1 MTPDQKFA
9 RYVRLS
15 LVGFILV
22 FLYYVIADIWL
33 PVTPQ
38 ARVYHPVVQ
47 ISPQISGRVT
57 KVLVSNNQPVKAG
70 DILFEIDQST
80 YLLAVEQAKLTLDDA
95 KLQNKRLDTN
105 VKALE
110 AQISAAK
117 AKQHEQSLLKSRGE
131 KLYKQNSI
139 SEQELESIRA
149 NFAAS
154 KSNVAAF
161 EAQLAEAVLAR
172 GTSGEDNLALRH
184 GANQLA
190 QAELNLSYTQVRAL
204 SDGVVANLQLLD
216 GAYALSGQ
224 PLLAI
229 VAKNADLVADFRE
242 KSLLN
247 MHPGSLAKVVFDSR
261 PGEVYDA
268 KISTFEA
275 GVSDGQLSA
284 NGLLSTTETSN
295 RWVRDAQRQRIHLQ
309 LLKND
314 QALIANMP
322 SGARATVQ
330 LLPESKFGQWLGASQ
345 IRFISWLH
353 YIY

>member
-1 MTPDQKFA
+1 
-9 RYVRLS
+9 
-15 LVGFILV
+15 
-22 FLYYVIADIWL
+22 
-33 PVTPQ
+33 
-38 ARVYHPVVQ
+38 
-47 ISPQISGRVT
+47 
-57 KVLVSNNQPVKAG
+57 
-70 DILFEIDQST
+70 
-80 YLLAVEQAKLTLDDA
+80 
-95 KLQNKRLDTN
+95 
-105 VKALE
+105 
-110 AQISAAK
+110 
-117 AKQHEQSLLKSRGE
+117 
-131 KLYKQNSI
+131 
-139 SEQELESIRA
+139 
-149 NFAAS
+149 
-154 KSNVAAF
+154 
-161 EAQLAEAVLAR
+161 
-172 GTSGEDNLALRH
+172 
-184 GANQLA
+184 
-190 QAELNLSYTQVRAL
+190 
-204 SDGVVANLQLLD
+204 
-216 GAYALSGQ
+216 
-224 PLLAI
+224 
-229 VAKNADLVADFRE
+229 
-242 KSLLN
+242 